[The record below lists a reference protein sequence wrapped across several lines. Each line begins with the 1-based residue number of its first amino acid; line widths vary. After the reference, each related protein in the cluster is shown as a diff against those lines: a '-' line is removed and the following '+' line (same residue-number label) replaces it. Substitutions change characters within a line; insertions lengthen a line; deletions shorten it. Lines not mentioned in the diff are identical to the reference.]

1 VIDTRLV
8 FTQHA
13 LDMLVERRIER
24 AWVELTI
31 RTPDTAEPDPTR
43 PGVTRAFRRIAER
56 DGGILRVAYVSV
68 GDIVRVLTV
77 FFDRARRR

>member
-1 VIDTRLV
+1 VIGPRLI

-24 AWVELTI
+24 TWVELTI
-31 RTPDTAEPDPTR
+31 RTPDAAEPDPTR
-43 PGVTRAFRRIAER
+43 PDVTRAFRRIPER
-56 DGGILRVAYVSV
+56 DGRILRVAYVSN
-68 GDIVRVLTV
+68 GDIVRILTV